1 MGALDEFINTPM
13 DTDEINLSKY
23 AIKEEGNEDQDD
35 IQELD
40 LDEIK
45 NEINNSINS
54 TLHKYFK

>member
-1 MGALDEFINTPM
+1 M

-23 AIKEEGNEDQDD
+23 SIKEGGDMGGEEDD

-45 NEINNSINS
+45 TAIGD
-54 TLHKYFK
+54 TLSKYFK

>member
-1 MGALDEFINTPM
+1 MAALDEFINTPVE
-13 DTDEINLSKY
+13 TDEIDLSKY
-23 AIKEEGNEDQDD
+23 AIKEEGDED

-45 NEINNSINS
+45 KEINNSINS